1 MLRVT
6 PENIHTHSKEGYL
19 KFQRGM
25 RVSKTKGKHELKLD
39 KVAGGLGGGVVQTKT
54 KPSQR
59 GGYIYFLEQHD
70 NI

>member
-39 KVAGGLGGGVVQTKT
+39 KVAAGGGGGGVVVQTKT
-54 KPSQR
+54 KPSTE
-59 GGYIYFLEQHD
+59 GWIYIFSGTT
-70 NI
+70 

>member
-39 KVAGGLGGGVVQTKT
+39 KVAGGLGGG
-54 KPSQR
+54 
-59 GGYIYFLEQHD
+59 G
-70 NI
+70 